1 MKLASEAS
9 QENFSFLTLKNEE
22 MAKLE
27 HLICPKV
34 GGGGTNPLVPLTF
47 ESAGAQA
54 PAAPILLRPWKPW
67 SIYFLAVNTTIIVA
81 KPHSVLFSLFANR
94 NTRNNK

>member
-1 MKLASEAS
+1 
-9 QENFSFLTLKNEE
+9 

-34 GGGGTNPLVPLTF
+34 GGGLKPTCAPPPTF

-54 PAAPILLRPWKPW
+54 PAAPLLLRPCHVN
-67 SIYFLAVNTTIIVA
+67 IYIIQYVENKKIPFLKRI
-81 KPHSVLFSLFANR
+81 KLY
-94 NTRNNK
+94 